1 MLYYDIIMTMADTIT
16 WTNERRKLSELIPW
30 DINPAQI
37 SEKQAERLEESLE
50 LFGQIQTLA
59 ISPSNEIYDG
69 HQRKLVWSASQK
81 YGGDYEV
88 DVRVASRELT
98 EQERKKLV
106 IYLRKGAVGEF
117 DFDILANNFE
127 VDDLLDWGFDD
138 WELGGVIIDDP
149 ELTEKLEQIKAKEM
163 FHVLVSV
170 PIDYAIDIKEAIAEL
185 ESVPGC
191 EIIYGAN

>member
-1 MLYYDIIMTMADTIT
+1 MVILRITKRLFHDIMTNMADTIN

-30 DINPAQI
+30 EINPAQI
-37 SEKQAERLEESLE
+37 NQRQAERLEESLE

-117 DFDILANNFE
+117 DFEILANHFE
-127 VDDLLDWGFDD
+127 IDDLLDWGFD
-138 WELGGVIIDDP
+138 
-149 ELTEKLEQIKAKEM
+149 AKELDLNLW
-163 FHVLVSV
+163 VG
-170 PIDYAIDIKEAIAEL
+170 
-185 ESVPGC
+185 ESQEEEG
-191 EIIYGAN
+191 IIGDAKMIECPKCGHQFIN

>member
-117 DFDILANNFE
+117 DFEILANHFE
-127 VDDLLDWGFDD
+127 IDDLLDWGFDRI
-138 WELGGVIIDDP
+138 ELGVAGYEIPDEFQEYD
-149 ELTEKLEQIKAKEM
+149 
-163 FHVLVSV
+163 
-170 PIDYAIDIKEAIAEL
+170 
-185 ESVPGC
+185 ESVADDVEMIECPKCGHSFPK
-191 EIIYGAN
+191 